1 MFRVIKLFHVGDS
14 TTKLSACVACASYFQ
29 HHGISLFISRHSE
42 GKPSEPPFA
51 EGKSPPFLPCCYA
64 ATGGLQ
70 ERLAPRFVLTFVAR
84 LYTSQHD
91 RPHPEPLPRAPPN
104 RATLTPSALNQQPS
118 HSYVVSLPDTTVG
131 ILPMS
136 DAISI
141 FDVYPPD
148 VPVTVIPVLTYP
160 VPSELYGGTAFT

>member
-1 MFRVIKLFHVGDS
+1 MFVFTFVARLFTFQYDRPHFEPLLRLPPNRARTHIESPIMFRVIKLFHVGDS

-70 ERLAPRFVLTFVAR
+70 ERLAPMPVYTYVAR
-84 LYTSQHD
+84 LDTFQHD
-91 RPHPEPLPRAPPN
+91 RPHLEPLLRPPPN
-104 RATLTPSALNQQPS
+104 RATLTPSA
-118 HSYVVSLPDTTVG
+118 
-131 ILPMS
+131 
-136 DAISI
+136 
-141 FDVYPPD
+141 
-148 VPVTVIPVLTYP
+148 
-160 VPSELYGGTAFT
+160 